1 MNYVKNRDNTSKSL
15 FLVAIMIL
23 MTWSS
28 AVSNDLEIFDEIEA
42 PTLLEDTS
50 FIQKTATTANTF
62 LVKDID
68 PPGGSTADQVQGL
81 VKFGDYVY
89 FSADDGV
96 HGRELWRSDGTT
108 LGTTLVKDIRTGGS
122 DSWPLYLTVM
132 GSEIYFR
139 AHDGSNGNELWKSDG
154 TEAGTVLVKDINP
167 SGNGVITPNFHVF
180 GNTLYFQGYF
190 GSSQGEELW
199 KSDGTESGTVLVKD
213 INPGI
218 YGSSPSQFSTIG
230 STVYFVA
237 SDATHGRE
245 LWETD
250 GTGLGTAIVKDI
262 YPGTGSGVTNPS
274 YITAIGLNLY
284 FRANSG
290 STGDELWISDG
301 TSAGTNLV
309 SDIDPGSNSG
319 APQYFTQLGSNVLFS
334 ATDTSKGRELWITDG
349 TPGGTE
355 RVKNIYSGSTGSSPN
370 SLLAIGSMV
379 YFEAIDSSGTHL
391 WKTGGTQATTNKIS
405 SVPAIDGSSHIVGAT
420 YYASFSCGAQ
430 GSEFGKYQ
438 ASTETFTGC
447 IEDLSGTGSGLPTD
461 FTQLGEKLLFTIDDS
476 GDRQLWVTNI
486 LGDLQPAANLNYTAT
501 QSAGGSTSWTEVDG
515 SSFEWDLTGPTRQS
529 ISGYPNLQHAYRFD
543 GIDDSAK
550 LNDNLQS
557 MPGDPTDESASFEV
571 WINPDD
577 LTDDKVIWE
586 IGGESNGASMVLW
599 DDLLTFRVKTGSL
612 IANLSHTIT
621 DDNKFHQVV
630 GVVNTES
637 SYVALYYDG
646 VEVGQTYAVGSI
658 DWSGNNKPGLGSIN
672 DNVGAYSS
680 SEQGD
685 FSSPFFDGDIA
696 IFRFYEFEM
705 VPAQIQ
711 SSLELF
717 SLQAPIISYSLSSY
731 TLIKDVAM
739 PLATP
744 TSSGGAVTSWSISPA
759 VPTGLN
765 FNTETGVISGTPTIL
780 SPSTVYTITA
790 TNSAS
795 SDTATVIIAV
805 NEAVPSISYSP
816 SSFTLTKDVA
826 MSPTA
831 TSTNIGGAL
840 PSGVI
845 DSTQN
850 VGSYT
855 SIAIDSNGDNHISYY
870 DSTNTALKYAT
881 DKSGSWVFTT
891 LDLND
896 IVGKYSSIAIDSS
909 DNIHITYYDQTHGN
923 LEYISY
929 DGSTWSATAS
939 LDNVDD
945 VGRDTSLAIDTSD
958 NLHVAYYDIT
968 NQDLMYMTYD
978 GSAWSTPH
986 IVTSAGNVGIQPSMA
1001 IDSSNNL
1008 HIAYVDASNAHLEYV
1023 LYNGVT
1029 WSSPDPIYTPG
1040 APQNPSLKIDSTDNI
1055 HVVFSDTGGSNT
1067 LKYAKKTSDWAP
1079 ASSIDTGNV
1088 GSNPSLGIDSSDH
1101 LHVTYYDIANTNL
1114 EYLTY
1119 NGIAWSTPEA
1129 LDSSNDVGLYSSL
1142 VIDLTNDDIHISYF
1156 DDTGD
1161 DLAYIEMD
1169 SLSQIY
1175 GYSISPN
1182 LPTGMYIDIFTGE
1195 ISGTPTIASVSTAYT
1210 ITARNSGGPG
1220 TTTITLSVSDIP
1232 PSSLVYSPNSF
1243 SLTKDVAMSTV
1254 TPTSSGGAVI
1264 SWTVS
1269 PDLPTGLNFDTST
1282 GVISGTPTVLLAS
1295 NVFTITATNSG
1306 GSDTATVTVVVND
1319 ATASIT
1325 YSPNTFALTKDSAMS
1340 PVTPSN
1346 SGGDVPGDIVANE
1359 GIWNTLAI
1367 DSTGK
1372 RHVAYNAN
1380 TELYYATDKSGSWVS
1395 TLVDSTL
1402 TVGRFTDIAV
1412 DSNDKVHISYYDDSN
1427 KDLKYATDESG
1438 SWVVTVID
1446 SLGFVGTYTSIAID
1460 SSDKIHISY
1469 HDDTNQDLKY
1479 AWCSSGCSTGSS
1491 WTTSTIYTT
1500 GDTGLQS
1507 EIIIGSLGTVHIA
1520 FYDSSIKGLMYG
1532 TDQSGSWVF
1541 TVVDN
1546 IGSGSYTTGGQPS
1559 IALDSSGNI
1568 HIVHRDVSST
1578 GLRYATCTTSCSL
1591 SGSWALGII
1600 ENAGNVGQQSSLV
1613 IDSNDKLHASYYD
1626 HGNSALR
1633 YSTCTSTCAQSTSWT
1648 KSNLDSEGIVGE
1660 HSYMAI
1666 DSNDNIHISYSD
1678 TSTPASKIITLS
1690 DDGQFGFSISPTL
1703 PTGLSIDSS
1712 TGEISGTPTTITGS
1726 TVYTITAVNSG
1737 GTAITTVTIAVD
1749 DAAPSGLT
1757 YSPNSFTLTKDVA
1770 MSTVT
1775 PTSSGGAITSWGISP
1790 AISTGLNFD
1799 TSTGVI
1805 SGTPTVVYCIYSLH
1819 NYCD

>member
-1 MNYVKNRDNTSKSL
+1 MDNRQQVSKSI
-15 FLVAIMIL
+15 FLAVIMIL
-23 MTWSS
+23 MTWSG
-28 AVSNDLEIFDEIEA
+28 AVSNDLELFEEYDTPII
-42 PTLLEDTS
+42 LEDTP
-50 FIQKTATTANTF
+50 FIQKTATAANTF

-68 PPGGSTADQVQGL
+68 PPGGSTADQVSGL
-81 VKFGDYVY
+81 VKLGDYVY

-108 LGTTLVKDIRTGGS
+108 LGTTLVKDIRPGGS

-139 AHDGSNGNELWKSDG
+139 AHDGSIGTELWKSDG
-154 TEAGTVLVKDINP
+154 TEAGTVLVKNINP
-167 SGNGVITPNFHVF
+167 SGNGVITPNFHVS
-180 GNTLYFQGYF
+180 GNTLYFQGFF

-199 KSDGTESGTVLVKD
+199 KSDGTELGTVLVKD

-237 SDATHGRE
+237 NDATHGRE

-262 YPGTGSGVTNPS
+262 NPGTSSGVSNPS
-274 YITAIGLNLY
+274 YITAIGSNLY
-284 FRANSG
+284 FRANAG
-290 STGDELWISDG
+290 STGSELWISDG

-349 TPGGTE
+349 TAGGTE

-405 SVPAIDGSSHIVGAT
+405 SVPAIDGSSHIVGTT

-447 IEDLSGTGSGLPTD
+447 IEDLSGTGSGSPTD

-486 LGDLQPAANLNYTAT
+486 LEDLQPAANLDYNAT

-557 MPGDPTDESASFEV
+557 MSGDPTDESVSFEV

-586 IGGESNGASMVLW
+586 IGGESNGVSMVLW
-599 DDLLTFRVKTGSL
+599 NDLLTFRVKTGSL
-612 IANLSHTIT
+612 IVNLSHTIT

-646 VEVGQTYAVGSI
+646 VEVGQTYVVGSI

-705 VPAQIQ
+705 VPTQIQ

-739 PLATP
+739 SSATP

-765 FNTETGVISGTPTIL
+765 FNTNTGVISGTPTVL

-790 TNSAS
+790 ANPGG
-795 SDTATVIIAV
+795 SDTAAVTIAI

-850 VGSYT
+850 VGSHT
-855 SIAIDSNGDNHISYY
+855 SIDIDSNGDHHISYY

-978 GSAWSTPH
+978 GSTWSTPH

-1067 LKYAKKTSDWAP
+1067 LKYAKKTGDWAP

-1101 LHVTYYDIANTNL
+1101 LHVT
-1114 EYLTY
+1114 
-1119 NGIAWSTPEA
+1119 
-1129 LDSSNDVGLYSSL
+1129 
-1142 VIDLTNDDIHISYF
+1142 
-1156 DDTGD
+1156 
-1161 DLAYIEMD
+1161 
-1169 SLSQIY
+1169 
-1175 GYSISPN
+1175 
-1182 LPTGMYIDIFTGE
+1182 
-1195 ISGTPTIASVSTAYT
+1195 
-1210 ITARNSGGPG
+1210 
-1220 TTTITLSVSDIP
+1220 
-1232 PSSLVYSPNSF
+1232 
-1243 SLTKDVAMSTV
+1243 
-1254 TPTSSGGAVI
+1254 
-1264 SWTVS
+1264 
-1269 PDLPTGLNFDTST
+1269 
-1282 GVISGTPTVLLAS
+1282 
-1295 NVFTITATNSG
+1295 
-1306 GSDTATVTVVVND
+1306 
-1319 ATASIT
+1319 
-1325 YSPNTFALTKDSAMS
+1325 
-1340 PVTPSN
+1340 
-1346 SGGDVPGDIVANE
+1346 
-1359 GIWNTLAI
+1359 
-1367 DSTGK
+1367 
-1372 RHVAYNAN
+1372 
-1380 TELYYATDKSGSWVS
+1380 
-1395 TLVDSTL
+1395 
-1402 TVGRFTDIAV
+1402 
-1412 DSNDKVHISYYDDSN
+1412 
-1427 KDLKYATDESG
+1427 
-1438 SWVVTVID
+1438 
-1446 SLGFVGTYTSIAID
+1446 
-1460 SSDKIHISY
+1460 
-1469 HDDTNQDLKY
+1469 
-1479 AWCSSGCSTGSS
+1479 
-1491 WTTSTIYTT
+1491 
-1500 GDTGLQS
+1500 
-1507 EIIIGSLGTVHIA
+1507 
-1520 FYDSSIKGLMYG
+1520 
-1532 TDQSGSWVF
+1532 
-1541 TVVDN
+1541 
-1546 IGSGSYTTGGQPS
+1546 
-1559 IALDSSGNI
+1559 
-1568 HIVHRDVSST
+1568 
-1578 GLRYATCTTSCSL
+1578 
-1591 SGSWALGII
+1591 
-1600 ENAGNVGQQSSLV
+1600 
-1613 IDSNDKLHASYYD
+1613 
-1626 HGNSALR
+1626 
-1633 YSTCTSTCAQSTSWT
+1633 
-1648 KSNLDSEGIVGE
+1648 
-1660 HSYMAI
+1660 
-1666 DSNDNIHISYSD
+1666 
-1678 TSTPASKIITLS
+1678 
-1690 DDGQFGFSISPTL
+1690 
-1703 PTGLSIDSS
+1703 
-1712 TGEISGTPTTITGS
+1712 
-1726 TVYTITAVNSG
+1726 
-1737 GTAITTVTIAVD
+1737 
-1749 DAAPSGLT
+1749 
-1757 YSPNSFTLTKDVA
+1757 
-1770 MSTVT
+1770 
-1775 PTSSGGAITSWGISP
+1775 
-1790 AISTGLNFD
+1790 
-1799 TSTGVI
+1799 
-1805 SGTPTVVYCIYSLH
+1805 
-1819 NYCD
+1819 